1 MIMKPQILSF
11 LSSLPIFLTLCFAW
25 PSLGTVHPQTT
36 APMITTK
43 LSLTTRQVQRG
54 RSVRAT
60 LVIDVPRGYHV
71 NAHEPVSRFA
81 LPTKIEVEA
90 PSGMR
95 IGPISYP
102 RAIVR
107 RFTFSEDRLGVYENR
122 AVIRFNIMIPPNQQ
136 TGKSEIKAR
145 LSYQSCSDEVCFPP
159 VKREISV
166 SLNVS

>member
-1 MIMKPQILSF
+1 MKRQILS
-11 LSSLPIFLTLCFAW
+11 LLTSLTISLCLCLAW
-25 PSLGTVHPQTT
+25 ASISTVHAQTT
-36 APMITTK
+36 PPKISTK
-43 LSLTTRQVQRG
+43 LSLTTAQVQRG

-60 LVIDVPRGYHV
+60 LAIDIPRGYHV
-71 NAHEPVSRFA
+71 NAHDPVSKFA

-90 PSGMR
+90 PSGVR

-107 RFTFSEDRLGVYENR
+107 RFTFSEDSLGVYENR
-122 AVIRFNIMIPPNQQ
+122 AVIRFNIVIPPNQQ

-159 VKREISV
+159 VQREISV
-166 SLNVS
+166 ALKVL

>member
-1 MIMKPQILSF
+1 MKRQILS
-11 LSSLPIFLTLCFAW
+11 LLGSLTISLCLYLAW
-25 PSLGTVHPQTT
+25 AGLGTVQAQTT
-36 APMITTK
+36 PPKITTN
-43 LSLTTRQVQRG
+43 LSLTTTKFQRG
-54 RSVRAT
+54 RSVSAS
-60 LVIDVPRGYHV
+60 LILDIPRGYHV
-71 NAHEPVSRFA
+71 NAHDPVSRFA

-90 PSGMR
+90 PGGMR

-107 RFTFSEDRLGVYENR
+107 RLTFSEDRLGVYENR
-122 AVIRFNIMIPPNQQ
+122 TVIRFNIMIPPNQQ

-145 LSYQSCSDEVCFPP
+145 LSFQSCSDEVCFPP

>member
-1 MIMKPQILSF
+1 MKRQIISLLTSVTISLCLCLAWASF
-11 LSSLPIFLTLCFAW
+11 NA
-25 PSLGTVHPQTT
+25 VHAQTT
-36 APMITTK
+36 PPKITTK
-43 LSLTTRQVQRG
+43 LSLTNANDQRG
-54 RSVRAT
+54 RSVSAA
-60 LVIDVPRGYHV
+60 LVIEIPRGYHV

-95 IGPISYP
+95 IGAISYP

-122 AVIRFNIMIPPNQQ
+122 AVIRFSIDIPLNQQ
-136 TGKSEIKAR
+136 TGKSEIKVH

>member
-1 MIMKPQILSF
+1 MKRPIHALLNGLTIF
-11 LSSLPIFLTLCFAW
+11 LSLCFVWA
-25 PSLGTVHPQTT
+25 SLSSVHAQTT
-36 APMITTK
+36 PPKITLK
-43 LSLTTRQVQRG
+43 LSLTTAQVQRG

-60 LVIDVPRGYHV
+60 LVLDIPPGYHV
-71 NAHEPVSRFA
+71 NAHDPVSRFA

-95 IGPISYP
+95 IGSISYP

-107 RFTFSEDRLGVYENR
+107 RFSFSEDRLGVYENR
-122 AVIRFNIMIPPNQQ
+122 AVIRFNIMIPPNQE

>member
-1 MIMKPQILSF
+1 M
-11 LSSLPIFLTLCFAW
+11 
-25 PSLGTVHPQTT
+25 TT
-36 APMITTK
+36 ANV
-43 LSLTTRQVQRG
+43 RRG
-54 RSVRAT
+54 RSVSAS
-60 LVIDVPRGYHV
+60 LVIDIPRGYHV
-71 NAHEPVSRFA
+71 NAHDPVSRFA

-90 PSGMR
+90 PGGVR

-122 AVIRFNIMIPPNQQ
+122 AVIRFNIIIPPNQQ

-159 VKREISV
+159 QKSEISV